1 VTDIFDVSTKKKK
14 KKVVWGLKKVKNH
27 MIINKATFE
36 TLYLQILCV
45 NWFYSLSLLI
55 HDYINALIRLI
66 SFQNCGMFFVGR
78 LCRLVITSSFSSQV
92 DVCVCECVDV
102 QIQWWSIWVGGWQTD
117 GVMSKC
123 IYLFTHIHTEL
134 YN

>member
-14 KKVVWGLKKVKNH
+14 KGGLGPEKIKKNH

-55 HDYINALIRLI
+55 H
-66 SFQNCGMFFVGR
+66 
-78 LCRLVITSSFSSQV
+78 
-92 DVCVCECVDV
+92 
-102 QIQWWSIWVGGWQTD
+102 
-117 GVMSKC
+117 
-123 IYLFTHIHTEL
+123 
-134 YN
+134 